1 VFLLWHKLIDGR
13 WLCEKEYYYNGRKEI
28 KQKTDEEYCNDL
40 FEFLGDIRIS
50 GMIVDPS
57 AASFIEALKRRGVVV
72 IPAKNAVVDGIR
84 FTAGLINT
92 ERILFRPC
100 CTNTIQEFSVYS
112 WNPDTEEDT
121 VIKENDHA
129 MDAMR
134 YFCYTHLA
142 VSKIRTPKLRG

>member
-1 VFLLWHKLIDGR
+1 
-13 WLCEKEYYYNGRKEI
+13 
-28 KQKTDEEYCNDL
+28 
-40 FEFLGDIRIS
+40 
-50 GMIVDPS
+50 MIVDPS
-57 AASFIEALKRRGVVV
+57 AASFIEALKRRGVAV